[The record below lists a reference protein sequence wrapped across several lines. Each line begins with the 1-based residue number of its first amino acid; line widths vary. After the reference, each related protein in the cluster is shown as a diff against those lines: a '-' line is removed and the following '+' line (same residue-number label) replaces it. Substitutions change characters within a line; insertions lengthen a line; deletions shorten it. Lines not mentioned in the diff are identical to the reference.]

1 MKKNR
6 VEKTIWLFFVVFTAV
21 VLLTTKP
28 TQPTVRPITKET
40 HLISL
45 ALDGEFFLSTKLQ
58 TSPLIIYKKNEEG
71 LYASIEI
78 EASNTFNPETY
89 PKSTKSTKSKESKG
103 DWNRITLPTWEPA
116 DSLQKI
122 SNEKYTY
129 YKKVGES
136 YVTITELDYT
146 GGAYD
151 EILESII
158 QSVKIY

>member
-6 VEKTIWLFFVVFTAV
+6 IEEIIWLFFVAFTAV
-21 VLLTTKP
+21 VLLTTKTNPPKTPSP
-28 TQPTVRPITKET
+28 TNTKEA
-40 HLISL
+40 LSISL
-45 ALDGEFFLSTKLQ
+45 ALDGEFFISTKLQ

-89 PKSTKSTKSKESKG
+89 PKSKESKG
-103 DWNRITLPTWEPA
+103 DWNRITLPTWEPEA
-116 DSLQKI
+116 SLQKI

-136 YVTITELDYT
+136 YITITELDYT

-151 EILESII
+151 ETLESII
-158 QSVKIY
+158 QSIKIY